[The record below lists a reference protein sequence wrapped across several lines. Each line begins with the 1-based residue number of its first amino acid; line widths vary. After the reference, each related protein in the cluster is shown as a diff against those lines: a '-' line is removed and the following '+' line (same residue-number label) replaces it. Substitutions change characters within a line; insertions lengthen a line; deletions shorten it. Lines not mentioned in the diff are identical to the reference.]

1 MNNETHKQI
10 RLFEKLWLFSLFLG
24 IIQSALFLNAA
35 GMSGGP
41 ALMTVVFQLLILVAA
56 LSLVLM
62 VIRKRSNVAKWIL
75 VLMILFGL
83 IAYIPNLAVFFE
95 QGIMG
100 FVSAAQLGLQ
110 FLGIYYL
117 FEADSRDWFSKS

>member
-1 MNNETHKQI
+1 
-10 RLFEKLWLFSLFLG
+10 
-24 IIQSALFLNAA
+24 
-35 GMSGGP
+35 
-41 ALMTVVFQLLILVAA
+41 MTVVFQLLILVAA

-62 VIRKRSNVAKWIL
+62 VSRKRSNVAKWIL